1 MKGGAPPPPTPKSK
15 PINKR
20 LGGGC
25 SHNFNI
31 PCSFSFHKTISDISQ
46 KYVFLFNRLTL
57 ACICNALRKYILTLG
72 PHFYIFS
79 VLSPRICFCFVNPY
93 FLAGI
98 AAFGEILLLAVSKHV
113 LKRSKKARYFGPDRL
128 FHEPLPPEGD

>member
-1 MKGGAPPPPTPKSK
+1 MKQSNVVSRLKKVPPPPRQPPKSK
-15 PINKR
+15 PINKM

-31 PCSFSFHKTISDISQ
+31 PCSFSLHKTISDISQ
-46 KYVFLFNRLTL
+46 NYFVFNRLTL
-57 ACICNALRKYILTLG
+57 ACICNVLRKYIYIYILTLG
-72 PHFYIFS
+72 PDFYIFS

-98 AAFGEILLLAVSKHV
+98 AAFVEILLLAVSKHV
-113 LKRSKKARYFGPDRL
+113 LKRS
-128 FHEPLPPEGD
+128 